1 MTAIA
6 SLPMYDFPETRWATD
21 ALWEGI
27 FRHMQAQGLEVMPSR
42 LVHDVPLNE
51 LWLDGR
57 LIFSQCC
64 GYDVVHRFRD
74 RLQVL
79 ATPTYTAAGCDT
91 GRYASAVVVPDD
103 SPFEDVL
110 DMFGKVTVINGP
122 ESHSGMSALFGLE
135 GPLAREGKFFSE
147 IKISGEHAL
156 SLQMLQR
163 GEADVAAIDCTT
175 FALLERHRPNLFEG
189 LRLLGSTCSAL
200 APPYVTRADIDT
212 KSVDAM
218 KAALGLVNLD
228 KSLDRIREA
237 LLIDRFE
244 FIPTS
249 DYEAIK
255 VDFSHPLE
263 LPESK
268 PRRFQAIR
276 SNEAKPG
283 RENPERF

>member
-1 MTAIA
+1 MTTIA

-27 FRHMQAQGLEVMPSR
+27 VRHMEEQGLYVMPSR
-42 LVHDVPLNE
+42 LVHDVPLVE
-51 LWLDGR
+51 LWQDGR
-57 LIFSQCC
+57 LIFTQCC

-91 GRYASAVVVPDD
+91 GRYSSAVVVPDD
-103 SPFEDVL
+103 SPYDDVL
-110 DMFGKVTVINGP
+110 DMFGKVTVINGL
-122 ESHSGMSALFGLE
+122 ESHSGMSALFGLV
-135 GPLAREGKFFSE
+135 GPLARGGKFFSE

-175 FALLERHRPNLFEG
+175 FALLKRYRPNLFEG
-189 LRLLGSTCSAL
+189 LRLLGSTCSAF
-200 APPYVTRADIDT
+200 APPYVTRADIDR

-218 KAALGLVNLD
+218 KTALGLVNLD
-228 KSLDRIREA
+228 KSLDPIRQA
-237 LLIDRFE
+237 LFIDRFE
-244 FIPTS
+244 FIPVS
-249 DYEAIK
+249 DYETIK
-255 VDFSHPLE
+255 DDFSHPIK

-268 PRRFQAIR
+268 PRSFQAIR
-276 SNEAKPG
+276 SSEALAGK
-283 RENPERF
+283 ENPERF